1 MNKEHQYEW
10 NRTIDI
16 TQQVRDSYDEGLA
29 KGFCIGI
36 IIGSVLS
43 IMTCITYIISRGHIL

>member
-1 MNKEHQYEW
+1 MNEEHQYEW

-16 TQQVRDSYDEGLA
+16 TQQIKAGYDEGLA

-36 IIGSVLS
+36 IIGGVLAV
-43 IMTCITYIISRGHIL
+43 MTCITYIISRGFIL